1 MDDDFIRKQIESLEA
16 RTSRDDRT
24 IVRRMLT
31 TSWPGGIADRAE
43 PVAMRWLRQ
52 WRPATANLVLPACSC
67 PGGHC
72 ALCN

>member
-1 MDDDFIRKQIESLEA
+1 MDDDFIRKQIEAVAA

-31 TSWPGGIADRAE
+31 TSWPGGVADRAE

-52 WRPATANLVLPACSC
+52 WRPASASLVLPSCSC
-67 PGGHC
+67 RRGHC